1 MVQNFRCVIKYI
13 DIVFRHNQGSQSNGM
28 LNSELNMVIQAKV
41 NIESLYIAWPY
52 TFLFLA
58 GSTPST
64 PVGAKQLKTESGSPA
79 AFSITTEG
87 GMLQTLLH
95 AIELKNQ
102 EAATDKDDD
111 KRSKVGLGE
120 VTLCTCRCQ
129 DYM

>member
-1 MVQNFRCVIKYI
+1 
-13 DIVFRHNQGSQSNGM
+13 M
-28 LNSELNMVIQAKV
+28 LYLELIIQANVK
-41 NIESLYIAWPY
+41 IEPLYIAWPY
-52 TFLFLA
+52 TFLCLA

-111 KRSKVGLGE
+111 KRSKVGVGE
-120 VTLCTCRCQ
+120 VAMCTFRCQ
-129 DYM
+129 DYT